1 MTKYQAT
8 YAMVLQIVVEL
19 EEDDIERAQE
29 EARLIVPSLE
39 LANLRGRACIDDTA
53 TLAPMVSAR

>member
-8 YAMVLQIVVEL
+8 YAMVVQIVVEL

-29 EARLIVPSLE
+29 EARLIQPSLE
-39 LANLRGRACIDDTA
+39 LDNLRGRAWIDDTA
-53 TLAPMVSAR
+53 TLAPMVTAR